1 MYRRFSKREQA
12 FIRRISK
19 LDSRVEAHV
28 LFKEVIERTN
38 VNYWNASGRHF
49 KVPAELSSKERD
61 KAKMEMIEI
70 ALLIDYLEQN
80 DYIVFDDWQP
90 KTVHNF
96 PYGNSTNMTNEA
108 IPEKVAD
115 IFDRCLERHVFFT
128 QRLLDLV
135 KDNFK
140 TYEEKVLRTA
150 RWTLIIA
157 SITLIA
163 TVAIAII
170 K

>member
-19 LDSRVEAHV
+19 LGSRVEAHV

-49 KVPAELSSKERD
+49 KVPAELSSKEREE
-61 KAKMEMIEI
+61 AKMEMIEI

-80 DYIVFDDWQP
+80 DYIVFDDWQN
-90 KTVHNF
+90 KNVHNF
-96 PYGNSTNMTNEA
+96 PYGKTTSTANEA
-108 IPEKVAD
+108 IPKKVAD
-115 IFDRCLERHVFFT
+115 IFDKCLESHVFFT

-135 KDNFK
+135 KDKFK
-140 TYEEKVLRTA
+140 TYEERVLNTA
-150 RWTLIIA
+150 RWTLVVA
-157 SITLIA
+157 VITLIA
-163 TVAIAII
+163 SVII
-170 K
+170 NI

>member
-12 FIRRISK
+12 FICRTSK
-19 LDSRVEAHV
+19 LGSSVDAHV

-49 KVPAELSSKERD
+49 KVPAELSSKEREE
-61 KAKMEMIEI
+61 AKKEMIEI
-70 ALLIDYLEQN
+70 ALLIDYLEKN
-80 DYIVFDDWQP
+80 DYIVFDDWQNNN
-90 KTVHNF
+90 VHNF
-96 PYGNSTNMTNEA
+96 PYGKTTSTANEA

-140 TYEEKVLRTA
+140 TYEEKVLCYAKLTMWIA
-150 RWTLIIA
+150 VATLIV
-157 SITLIA
+157 S
-163 TVAIAII
+163 VII
-170 K
+170 NCKC

>member
-12 FIRRISK
+12 FIRRISR
-19 LDSRVEAHV
+19 LGGSFDAHV
-28 LFKEVIERTN
+28 MFKDVIERTN
-38 VNYWNASGRHF
+38 INYWNVEGRKF
-49 KVPAELSSKERD
+49 KVPADLSDKERENG
-61 KAKMEMIEI
+61 KRELIEI

-90 KTVHNF
+90 NTVHNF
-96 PYGNSTNMTNEA
+96 PYGNATSLVNEA

-128 QRLLDLV
+128 QRLLDLI

-140 TYEEKVLRTA
+140 TYEERVLNTA
-150 RWTLIIA
+150 RWTLVVA
-157 SITLIA
+157 VITLIA
-163 TVAIAII
+163 SVII
-170 K
+170 NCKC